1 MVAAGRS
8 DPNDLSPVRPGS
20 AAASGGEQ
28 DGSMTPTESA
38 FRLDGRLALITGG
51 GQGIGAATALALA
64 DAGADIA
71 VMARTQDDLEAVAE
85 QVRSRGRE
93 ALVLPGDVN
102 DLDYLAEAVTAVASR
117 FGRIDVLVN
126 NAGGSMSRPFVKT
139 TVDQLE
145 ASFHFNVSAAFELS
159 RLALPHLLDGDGG
172 SIVNIG
178 SVAGR
183 KAVRGSLTHS
193 LMKSAVAQLTR
204 LMAAEMSP
212 RVRVNGVLPGA
223 IETAALRNYVDADI
237 RAQMARRTAMRRN
250 GTPDD
255 IALAVLFLASDASS
269 WITGQLLDVD
279 GLAPDDLVPRD
290 LPDL

>member
-1 MVAAGRS
+1 
-8 DPNDLSPVRPGS
+8 
-20 AAASGGEQ
+20 
-28 DGSMTPTESA
+28 MTPTESA

-51 GQGIGAATALALA
+51 GQGIGEATALALA
-64 DAGADIA
+64 DAGADVAIL
-71 VMARTQDDLEAVAE
+71 ARTQTDLESVAA
-85 QVRSRGRE
+85 QVRDRGTD

-102 DLDYLAEAVTAVASR
+102 DLDYLAEAVSAVMAR

-139 TVDQLE
+139 TVAQLE

-159 RLALPHLLDGDGG
+159 RLALPHLLDAGAG

-223 IETAALRNYVDADI
+223 IETAALRNYVDADV
-237 RAQMARRTAMRRN
+237 RAEMARRTAMRRN
-250 GTPDD
+250 GTPQD
-255 IALAVLFLASDASS
+255 IALAVLFFASDASS

-279 GLAPDDLVPRD
+279 GLAPDDLVPRQI
-290 LPDL
+290 PDL

>member
-1 MVAAGRS
+1 
-8 DPNDLSPVRPGS
+8 
-20 AAASGGEQ
+20 
-28 DGSMTPTESA
+28 MTPTESA

-51 GQGIGAATALALA
+51 GQGIGEATALALA
-64 DAGADIA
+64 DAGADVA
-71 VMARTQDDLEAVAE
+71 VLARTQTDLESVAE
-85 QVRSRGRE
+85 QVRDRGRE

-102 DLDYLAEAVTAVASR
+102 DLDYLAEAVSAVMAR

-139 TVDQLE
+139 TVAQLE

-159 RLALPHLLDGDGG
+159 RLALPHLLDAGGG

-223 IETAALRNYVDADI
+223 IETAALRNYVDADV
-237 RAQMARRTAMRRN
+237 RAEMARRTAMRRN
-250 GTPDD
+250 GTPQD
-255 IALAVLFLASDASS
+255 IALAVLFFASDASS

-279 GLAPDDLVPRD
+279 GLAPDDLVPREI
-290 LPDL
+290 PDL

>member
-1 MVAAGRS
+1 
-8 DPNDLSPVRPGS
+8 
-20 AAASGGEQ
+20 
-28 DGSMTPTESA
+28 MTPTESA

-51 GQGIGAATALALA
+51 GQGIGEATALALA
-64 DAGADIA
+64 DAGADVA
-71 VMARTQDDLEAVAE
+71 VLARTQKDLESVAE
-85 QVRSRGRE
+85 QVRARGRD

-102 DLDYLAEAVTAVASR
+102 DLDYLAEAVAAVVSR

-126 NAGGSMSRPFVKT
+126 NAGGSMSHPFAKT
-139 TVDQLE
+139 TVAQLE
-145 ASFHFNVSAAFELS
+145 GSFHFNVSAAFELS
-159 RLALPHLLDGDGG
+159 RLALPHLLDGGGG

-193 LMKSAVAQLTR
+193 LMKAAVAQLTR

-223 IETAALRNYVDADI
+223 IETAALRNYVGPDV
-237 RAQMARRTAMRRN
+237 RAEMARRTAMRRN
-250 GTPDD
+250 GTPQD

-279 GLAPDDLVPRD
+279 GLAPDDLVPREI
-290 LPDL
+290 PDL

>member
-1 MVAAGRS
+1 
-8 DPNDLSPVRPGS
+8 
-20 AAASGGEQ
+20 
-28 DGSMTPTESA
+28 MTPTESA
-38 FRLDGRLALITGG
+38 FRLDGRLAMITGG
-51 GQGIGAATALALA
+51 GQGIGEATALALA
-64 DAGADIA
+64 DAGADVAIL
-71 VMARTQDDLEAVAE
+71 ARTQKDLESVAE
-85 QVRSRGRE
+85 QVRGRGRE

-102 DLDYLAEAVTAVASR
+102 DLDFLAEAVAATVSR

-126 NAGGSMSRPFVKT
+126 NAGGSMSRPFTKT
-139 TVDQLE
+139 TVAQLE

-159 RLALPHLLDGDGG
+159 RLALPHLLDGGG
-172 SIVNIG
+172 AIVNIG

-193 LMKSAVAQLTR
+193 LMKSSVAQLTR

-223 IETAALRNYVDADI
+223 IETAALRNYVGADV
-237 RAQMARRTAMRRN
+237 REEMARRTAMRRN
-250 GTPDD
+250 GTPQD

-290 LPDL
+290 IPDL

>member
-1 MVAAGRS
+1 
-8 DPNDLSPVRPGS
+8 
-20 AAASGGEQ
+20 
-28 DGSMTPTESA
+28 MTPTESA
-38 FRLDGRLALITGG
+38 FRLDGRLAMITGG
-51 GQGIGAATALALA
+51 GQGIGEATALALA
-64 DAGADIA
+64 DAGADVAIL
-71 VMARTQDDLEAVAE
+71 ARTQKDLESVAE
-85 QVRSRGRE
+85 QVQTRGRE

-102 DLDYLAEAVTAVASR
+102 DLDFLAEAVAATVSR

-126 NAGGSMSRPFVKT
+126 NAGGSMSRPFTKT
-139 TVDQLE
+139 TVAQLE

-159 RLALPHLLDGDGG
+159 RLALPHLLDGGG
-172 SIVNIG
+172 AIVNIG

-193 LMKSAVAQLTR
+193 LMKSSVAQLTR

-223 IETAALRNYVDADI
+223 IETAALRNYVDADV
-237 RAQMARRTAMRRN
+237 RAEMARRTAMRRN
-250 GTPDD
+250 GTPQD

-290 LPDL
+290 IPDL

>member
-1 MVAAGRS
+1 
-8 DPNDLSPVRPGS
+8 
-20 AAASGGEQ
+20 
-28 DGSMTPTESA
+28 MTPTESA
-38 FRLDGRLALITGG
+38 FRLDGRLAMITGG
-51 GQGIGAATALALA
+51 GQGIGEATALALA
-64 DAGADIA
+64 DAGADVAIL
-71 VMARTQDDLEAVAE
+71 ARTQKDLESVAE
-85 QVRSRGRE
+85 QVRGRGRE

-102 DLDYLAEAVTAVASR
+102 DLDFLAEAVAATVSR

-126 NAGGSMSRPFVKT
+126 NAGGSMSRPFTKT
-139 TVDQLE
+139 TVAQLE

-159 RLALPHLLDGDGG
+159 RLALPHLLDGGG
-172 SIVNIG
+172 AIVNIG

-193 LMKSAVAQLTR
+193 LMKASVAQLTR

-223 IETAALRNYVDADI
+223 IETAALRNYVGADV
-237 RAQMARRTAMRRN
+237 REEMARRTAMRRN
-250 GTPDD
+250 GTPQD

-290 LPDL
+290 IPDL

>member
-1 MVAAGRS
+1 
-8 DPNDLSPVRPGS
+8 
-20 AAASGGEQ
+20 
-28 DGSMTPTESA
+28 MTPTESA

-51 GQGIGAATALALA
+51 GQGIGEATALALA
-64 DAGADIA
+64 DAGADVAIL
-71 VMARTQDDLEAVAE
+71 ARTQTDLESVAE
-85 QVRSRGRE
+85 QVRDRGRD

-102 DLDYLAEAVTAVASR
+102 DLDYLAEAVSAVMSR

-139 TVDQLE
+139 TVAQLE

-159 RLALPHLLDGDGG
+159 RLALPHLLDGRGG

-223 IETAALRNYVDADI
+223 IETAALRNYVDADV
-237 RAQMARRTAMRRN
+237 RAEMARRTAMRRN
-250 GTPDD
+250 GTPQD
-255 IALAVLFLASDASS
+255 IALAVLFFASDASS

-279 GLAPDDLVPRD
+279 GLAPDDLVPREI
-290 LPDL
+290 PDL

>member
-1 MVAAGRS
+1 
-8 DPNDLSPVRPGS
+8 
-20 AAASGGEQ
+20 
-28 DGSMTPTESA
+28 MTPTESA

-51 GQGIGAATALALA
+51 GQGIGEATALALA
-64 DAGADIA
+64 DAGADVA
-71 VMARTQDDLEAVAE
+71 VLARTQKDLESVAE
-85 QVRSRGRE
+85 QVRARGRD

-102 DLDYLAEAVTAVASR
+102 DLDYLAEAVAAVVSR

-126 NAGGSMSRPFVKT
+126 NAGGSMSHPFAKT
-139 TVDQLE
+139 TVAQLE
-145 ASFHFNVSAAFELS
+145 GSFHFNVSAAFELS
-159 RLALPHLLDGDGG
+159 RLALPHLLDGGGG

-193 LMKSAVAQLTR
+193 LMKAAVAQLTR

-223 IETAALRNYVDADI
+223 IETAALRNYVGADV
-237 RAQMARRTAMRRN
+237 RAEMARRTAMRRN
-250 GTPDD
+250 GTPQD

-279 GLAPDDLVPRD
+279 GLAPDDLVPREI
-290 LPDL
+290 PDL

>member
-1 MVAAGRS
+1 
-8 DPNDLSPVRPGS
+8 
-20 AAASGGEQ
+20 
-28 DGSMTPTESA
+28 MTPTESA
-38 FRLDGRLALITGG
+38 FRLDGRVALITGG
-51 GQGIGAATALALA
+51 GQGIGEATALALA
-64 DAGADIA
+64 DAGADVA
-71 VMARTQDDLEAVAE
+71 VLARTQTDLESVAE
-85 QVRSRGRE
+85 QVRDRGRE

-102 DLDYLAEAVTAVASR
+102 DLDYLADAVSAVMAR

-139 TVDQLE
+139 TVAQLE

-159 RLALPHLLDGDGG
+159 RLALPHLLDAGGG

-237 RAQMARRTAMRRN
+237 RAEMARRTAMRRN
-250 GTPDD
+250 GTAQD
-255 IALAVLFLASDASS
+255 IALAVLFFASDASS

-279 GLAPDDLVPRD
+279 GLAPDDLVPREI
-290 LPDL
+290 PDL

>member
-1 MVAAGRS
+1 
-8 DPNDLSPVRPGS
+8 
-20 AAASGGEQ
+20 
-28 DGSMTPTESA
+28 MTPTESA

-51 GQGIGAATALALA
+51 GQGIGEATAVALA
-64 DAGADIA
+64 DAGANVA
-71 VMARTQDDLEAVAE
+71 VLARTRTDLELVAG
-85 QVRSRGRE
+85 QVRDRGRD

-102 DLDYLAEAVTAVASR
+102 DLDFLADAVNTAVER

-139 TVDQLE
+139 TVAQLE

-159 RLALPHLLDGDGG
+159 RLALPHMLAGGGG

-183 KAVRGSLTHS
+183 KAARGSLTHS
-193 LMKSAVAQLTR
+193 LMKAAVAQLTR

-223 IETAALRNYVDADI
+223 IETAALRNFVDADV
-237 RAQMARRTAMRRN
+237 RAEMARRTAMRRN
-250 GTPDD
+250 GTPRD

-279 GLAPDDLVPRD
+279 GLAPDDLVPRE